1 MRLFPRFSFFN
12 PFFLYNRDVESY
24 DLQSFSFSRF
34 NCRIIKRLAFKDAL
48 QVFKRTT
55 GFLLRRFIYRTK
67 ERSSMSSI
75 MRTTSSF
82 LSNRSIELSIES
94 FLLGDNLKGTSLLF
108 PRFSPFLCYLSSHP
122 FIIFFPLSLLSF
134 ALQGRRRRRRS
145 NNERR

>member
-55 GFLLRRFIYRTK
+55 GFLLRGFYIYIANEETK
-67 ERSSMSSI
+67 FDE
-75 MRTTSSF
+75 F
-82 LSNRSIELSIES
+82 DYAN
-94 FLLGDNLKGTSLLF
+94 D
-108 PRFSPFLCYLSSHP
+108 
-122 FIIFFPLSLLSF
+122 
-134 ALQGRRRRRRS
+134 
-145 NNERR
+145 